1 MTRIGVVIHGP
12 AVIDSGRTYRV
23 FEILAGIGE
32 FRAVLGGTM
41 GRAAVIDAGLED
53 VIDISVS
60 QKPSESILNL
70 GACCDVVLLVNEG
83 KCVESGFAFGR
94 MVFEKLGSFTVPL
107 IQVEFTRSG
116 DGSCALIPWT
126 EMKDSLLMHA
136 LLVELEKG
144 LGARVVQPSESR
156 TCIEMKGDMVKRRVA
171 GVRPGEYVTVNGI
184 VIGKALSDEVC
195 IVARG
200 GEIIE
205 LQGGRMKPHGVE
217 KLERVDLSTAI
228 VRSGPLRTADV
239 TPRVLEHKVSG
250 IAVIIDHSAEQTFE
264 IAKDADVAVTVGDDT
279 TAVAGD
285 LLTRLGIPLIGIT
298 DGDRDGITHHTH
310 VPPASVIIRLAP
322 GNDDIVGRRVYEE
335 IFGGK
340 GWIEMGDRGVEWI
353 LDGVLGVAGGLV
365 EEVVRY

>member
-12 AVIDSGRTYRV
+12 AVIDSGRAYRV

-32 FRAVLGGTM
+32 VRAVLGGTM

-53 VIDISVS
+53 VIDISIS
-60 QKPSESILNL
+60 QKPSESVLAL
-70 GACCDVVLLVNEG
+70 GACCDVMLLVNEG
-83 KCVESGFAFGR
+83 KCVESGFTFGR

-107 IQVEFTRSG
+107 IQVEFTRSEEG
-116 DGSCALIPWT
+116 GCVLIPWT
-126 EMKDSLLMHA
+126 EMKDSLLTHA
-136 LLVELEKG
+136 LLDELEKCF
-144 LGARVVQPSESR
+144 GAMVVLPSESR

-184 VIGKALSDEVC
+184 VIGRALSDEVC
-195 IVARG
+195 IVAKG

-205 LQGGRMKPHGVE
+205 LQGGRMKTHGVE
-217 KLERVDLSTAI
+217 KLERVDISTAI

-239 TPRVLEHKVSG
+239 SPRVLEHKVSG

-264 IAKDADVAVTVGDDT
+264 IAKNTDVAVTVGDDT

-285 LLTRLGIPLIGIT
+285 LLTRLGIPLVGIT
-298 DGDRDGITHHTH
+298 DGDRDGITDHTH
-310 VPPASVIIRLAP
+310 MPPGSVVIRLAP
-322 GNDDIVGRRVYEE
+322 GNDDVVGRRVRVE
-335 IFGGK
+335 IFRGK
-340 GWIEMGDRGVEWI
+340 ERIMIGKMGFEGI

>member
-12 AVIDSGRTYRV
+12 GVIDSGRAYRV

-32 FRAVLGGTM
+32 VSAVLGGTM

-53 VIDISVS
+53 VIDISIS
-60 QKPSESILNL
+60 QKPSESVLAL

-83 KCVESGFAFGR
+83 KCVESGFTFGR

-126 EMKDSLLMHA
+126 EMKDSLLTRA
-136 LLVELEKG
+136 LLDELEKV
-144 LGARVVQPSESR
+144 LEARRVLPPESR
-156 TCIEMKGDMVKRRVA
+156 ICLEMKGDMVKRRVA
-171 GVRPGEYVTVNGI
+171 GVRPGEYVTVSGI

-195 IVARG
+195 IVVRG

-205 LQGGRMKPHGVE
+205 LQGGRMKTHGVE
-217 KLERVDLSTAI
+217 KLERVDISTAI

-285 LLTRLGIPLIGIT
+285 LLSRLGIPLIGIT
-298 DGDRDGITHHTH
+298 DGDRDGITDHTH
-310 VPPASVIIRLAP
+310 MPPGSVVIRLAP
-322 GNDDIVGRRVYEE
+322 GNDDVVGRRVHEE
-335 IFGGK
+335 IFGGRGRMEMK
-340 GWIEMGDRGVEWI
+340 GAGVEGV
-353 LDGVLGVAGGLV
+353 LDDVLGVAGGLV